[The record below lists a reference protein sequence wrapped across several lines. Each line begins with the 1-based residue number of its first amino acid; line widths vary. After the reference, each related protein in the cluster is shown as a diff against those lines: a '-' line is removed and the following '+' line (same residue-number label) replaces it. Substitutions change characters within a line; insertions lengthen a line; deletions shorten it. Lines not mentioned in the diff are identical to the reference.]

1 MAAIAGYPP
10 DVDTSDHLEFWN
22 RHPGLVW
29 SNRRADDG
37 VRIRA
42 ALARPR
48 FEQLLDISRHFGL
61 ERVRAEWRFLCD
73 EPSSE
78 ILAAA
83 PLVERILR
91 NIEIGSRH
99 AAVGD

>member
-1 MAAIAGYPP
+1 MDASY
-10 DVDTSDHLEFWN
+10 DREFWR

-37 VRIRA
+37 IRIRV
-42 ALARPR
+42 ALTRPR

-61 ERVRAEWRFLCD
+61 ERVRAEWAFLRE
-73 EPSSE
+73 EPSPE
-78 ILAAA
+78 ILGAA

-99 AAVGD
+99 AAAGD